1 MSEADSMKFEPNND
15 RVTPSDYINALLSAR
30 ELSAP
35 DGRPLIAYQFTH
47 DDFIGLQRSLK
58 AVPDR
63 YPSLFKSPFAL
74 GPAFLLYGAEW
85 WRREY
90 QGGHWSWQQI
100 ISSLEWSPDDRGLYT
115 DLVAV
120 GAQIWGRKL
129 QTSKL
134 GIGYLSTIV
143 LEGGI
148 PLRLLDHREANYT
161 KFLKALMGEY
171 VKWHSAGLE
180 AISHARGLDRL
191 LPKTY
196 RKEDIFRLS
205 AEVVEVLFSLSEKLT
220 SKERP
225 YHELNERFPDWSSGF
240 PMSLDAESAQ
250 VLVESLLKEAKY
262 RKRFKYER
270 LKISRV
276 LRESQSGFEQGI
288 SIELPERVPT
298 DFICEKTGLRT
309 TDLAPRLELVIE
321 TNGSQTPI
329 ASLIKM
335 SDDTNDYLISMY
347 RKERLKLPL
356 AFSDEVACS
365 LQQQGKHLSYLA
377 VEGGDPLAL
386 DLPLVF
392 IEDDVSGYKFIGQG
406 GVKTKAPNGIVMA
419 PSCSV
424 FSGDGSVIAT
434 EIEFDG
440 ALGTLYSA
448 QGKCIVAV
456 DTNTFC
462 TVYFGAEI
470 DNTSTFI
477 ALGTRVY
484 AVEHSGQM
492 VFAGIPNVVSP
503 SRLAKLDQLIWRPAL
518 MRGDW
523 CDTKEARPLGTVQFR
538 GMTGGQCVF
547 STRLTILP
555 DDFVFKFTA
564 GNSNSAAEV
573 QLSGLGAHVAAALDE
588 NSGLELLQLE
598 NDDSFIIRECEGD
611 FSAGRFALAL
621 RWGGG
626 LECDLMLPRPNLGAR
641 FISVVPRRFVGREI
655 ALSELLDVSVQAVSP
670 TTENARYQLVAEL
683 NARDI
688 PSDYSRGTMHFEIDI
703 PAAADGYYELPL
715 SQLYS
720 PIKALFSISV
730 DLDARVRLEVVSA
743 GRLCAFI
750 DVLQFGSEIAFE
762 DGHASVIYLFENQG
776 GLPALKFL
784 PFNGGH
790 EVEYLAPVLP
800 SHEGA
805 SWEWHF
811 SEGCAPCSG
820 MVLVDGVRSFQTRPF
835 VLSGPNEKLHAIGEE
850 QLGEIRSLDEESERE
865 MLLHDILELNYR
877 DVRRSGLKAFF
888 NVLLENPMHSGW
900 GDLLAHLNRFK
911 DIHPDAMDSNE
922 VLIEHPEVLVGLIL
936 RGGIDMLQ
944 LLDQWHEYL
953 PLRLWLVPVV
963 TWERAV
969 DSFFLSIEQYG
980 SAIIDTSRRQFV
992 DCLQR
997 LELQEDIYGNVVGLL
1012 KEKLGIVDAAK
1023 SDQSFNLSKEIE
1035 NARLY
1040 VSQNIFTRPETETWP
1055 NGIDREDWNKI
1066 RNNPLW
1072 LDPGQGYR
1080 SPFLDA
1086 PVFAAF
1092 AVCSGVYLRLKHRAF
1107 ISSIRQFD
1115 TDSFDNLYSRFV
1127 AIYMSVLRPK

>member
-1 MSEADSMKFEPNND
+1 
-15 RVTPSDYINALLSAR
+15 
-30 ELSAP
+30 
-35 DGRPLIAYQFTH
+35 
-47 DDFIGLQRSLK
+47 
-58 AVPDR
+58 
-63 YPSLFKSPFAL
+63 
-74 GPAFLLYGAEW
+74 
-85 WRREY
+85 
-90 QGGHWSWQQI
+90 
-100 ISSLEWSPDDRGLYT
+100 
-115 DLVAV
+115 
-120 GAQIWGRKL
+120 
-129 QTSKL
+129 
-134 GIGYLSTIV
+134 
-143 LEGGI
+143 
-148 PLRLLDHREANYT
+148 
-161 KFLKALMGEY
+161 MGEY

-180 AISHARGLDRL
+180 AISHARGLERL

-205 AEVVEVLFSLSEKLT
+205 AEIVGVLFSLSEKLT

-225 YHELNERFPDWSSGF
+225 YHELNERFPDWSTGF
-240 PMSLDAESAQ
+240 PMNLDAESAQ

-262 RKRFKYER
+262 RKRFKYDR

-276 LRESQSGFEQGI
+276 LRENQSGFEQGI

-335 SDDTNDYLISMY
+335 SDDTKDYLVSMY
-347 RKERLKLPL
+347 RRERLKLPL
-356 AFSDEVACS
+356 AFSDGVACS

-377 VEGGDPLAL
+377 VEGGDPLTL

-406 GVKTKAPNGIVMA
+406 GVKTKAPCGVVLA
-419 PSCSV
+419 ASCSV
-424 FSGDGSVIAT
+424 FSGDGSMMAT

-440 ALGTLYSA
+440 AVGTLYSA
-448 QGKCIVAV
+448 QGNCTVEV
-456 DTNTFC
+456 DTNTSC
-462 TVYFGAEI
+462 TVCFGAEI

-484 AVEHSGQM
+484 AVEHSGRM
-492 VFAGIPNVVSP
+492 VFAGIPSIVSP
-503 SRLAKLDQLIWRPAL
+503 SRLAKFDQLIWRPAL
-518 MRGDW
+518 RGGDW
-523 CDTKEARPLGTVQFR
+523 RNTKEARPLGNVQFR
-538 GMTGGQCVF
+538 GISAGQCVF
-547 STRLTILP
+547 SARLTILP

-573 QLSGLGAHVAAALDE
+573 QLSGLGGYVAAALDE
-588 NSGLELLQLE
+588 NGGLELLQLE
-598 NDDSFIIRECEGD
+598 NADALIIRESEGD
-611 FSAGRFALAL
+611 FSAGRFSLAL
-621 RWGGG
+621 RWEGG
-626 LECDLMLPRPNLGAR
+626 LECELMLPRPNLGAR
-641 FISVVPRRFVGREI
+641 FTSVVPCRVVGREI

-670 TTENARYQLVAEL
+670 STENARYQLVAEL
-683 NARDI
+683 IARDI

-703 PAAADGYYELPL
+703 PAAADGYFELPL
-715 SQLYS
+715 AQLYS

-743 GRLCAFI
+743 GRQCAFI

-762 DGHASVIYLFENQG
+762 DGHASVLYLFENQG

-784 PFNGGH
+784 PFNGEY
-790 EVEYLAPVLP
+790 EVEYLSPVLP
-800 SHEGA
+800 SNDGA
-805 SWEWHF
+805 KWEWYF

-820 MVLVDGVRSFQTRPF
+820 MVLVDGVRSLQTRPF
-835 VLSGPNEKLHAIGEE
+835 ALSGPNERLQAIDREQQEE
-850 QLGEIRSLDEESERE
+850 TAAFVEDSECE

-877 DVRRSGLKAFF
+877 DARRSGLKAFF

-922 VLIEHPEVLVGLIL
+922 VLIEHSEVLVGLIL
-936 RGGIDMLQ
+936 RGGMDTLQ

-953 PLRLWLVPVV
+953 PLRLWLVPIV

-980 SAIIDTSRRQFV
+980 SAIVDTSRRQFV

-997 LELQEDIYGNVVGLL
+997 LELQEDIYGNVVSLL
-1012 KEKLGIVDAAK
+1012 KEKLGIVEAAK
-1023 SDQSFNLSKEIE
+1023 SDESFNLSKAIE

-1040 VSQNIFTRPETETWP
+1040 VSQNIFTRSETETWP

-1080 SPFLDA
+1080 KPFLDA

-1092 AVCSGVYLRLKHRAF
+1092 AVCSGVYLRPKHRAF
-1107 ISSIRQFD
+1107 IASIRQFD
-1115 TDSFDNLYSRFV
+1115 TDSFDNLYLRFV
-1127 AIYMSVLRPK
+1127 AIYMSALRPK

>member
-1 MSEADSMKFEPNND
+1 MKFEPNND

-670 TTENARYQLVAEL
+670 STENVRYQLVAEL

-743 GRLCAFI
+743 GRQCAFI

-762 DGHASVIYLFENQG
+762 DGHASVVYLFENQG

-790 EVEYLAPVLP
+790 EVEYLVPVLP
-800 SHEGA
+800 SNEGA

-835 VLSGPNEKLHAIGEE
+835 ALSGPNEKLQAIGEE
-850 QLGEIRSLDEESERE
+850 QRGEIRSLDEDSERE

-888 NVLLENPMHSGW
+888 NVLLENPVHSGW

-1080 SPFLDA
+1080 KPFLDA

-1115 TDSFDNLYSRFV
+1115 TDSFDNLYLRFV
-1127 AIYMSVLRPK
+1127 AIYMSALRPK